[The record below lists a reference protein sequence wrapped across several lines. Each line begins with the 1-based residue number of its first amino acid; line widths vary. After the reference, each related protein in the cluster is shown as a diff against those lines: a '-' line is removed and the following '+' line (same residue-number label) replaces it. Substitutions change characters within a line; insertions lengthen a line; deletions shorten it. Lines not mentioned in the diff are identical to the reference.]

1 MMEGF
6 NCLREVLSHLCFL
19 WLMALKESDLGGQND
34 LLGNPYPERLS
45 AREEDGFFKVEA
57 RAVLKEEGSSFL
69 KSAASPKIKS
79 A

>member
-1 MMEGF
+1 MFARSSITPMLLVAHGAEGE
-6 NCLREVLSHLCFL
+6 RSR
-19 WLMALKESDLGGQND
+19 GQND

-69 KSAASPKIKS
+69 KSAAFPKIKS